1 MWLNCRN
8 MQGCATELTR
18 YLREHTGLY
27 LSEGR
32 QYGENGTSFIRMNI
46 ACPRSRLED
55 GLKRLAEGISDY
67 GKWVPADCW
76 YAWHSADFR
85 SFAKYLHSG
94 RKRNGMIYQDW
105 LTHFPQRFCMLRC
118 FFQGI
123 IVLMPFDH
131 GRGPASGRADPS
143 VIPVTDEIYSGESF
157 KFIGVFFSV
166 ITLI

>member
-1 MWLNCRN
+1 M
-8 MQGCATELTR
+8 AELP
-18 YLREHTGLY
+18 EHAGVCNGIDTI
-27 LSEGR
+27 SEGAYR
-32 QYGENGTSFIRMNI
+32 TVSVRRTTVWGKRNFLYPNEYCMSPEPAGRWIETPCRRNPWLWETGT
-46 ACPRSRLED
+46 
-55 GLKRLAEGISDY
+55 
-67 GKWVPADCW
+67 CW
-76 YAWHSADFR
+76 LLMCMAFGRFPY
-85 SFAKYLHSG
+85 FAKYLHSG

-118 FFQGI
+118 FLQGI